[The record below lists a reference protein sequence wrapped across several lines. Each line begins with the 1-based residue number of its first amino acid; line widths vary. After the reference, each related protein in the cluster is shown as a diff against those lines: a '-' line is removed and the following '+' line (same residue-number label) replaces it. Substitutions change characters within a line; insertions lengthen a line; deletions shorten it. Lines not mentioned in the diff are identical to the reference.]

1 MQRMSNGNTLG
12 AQLHHVM
19 LDRLDYLNGIMADWL
34 VKGTGM
40 DQVLKTAI
48 KRSDVDNQSWSID
61 LTPADIAFY
70 LQKADGN
77 LARDADLA
85 LSNHVGHYASFM
97 KRHFKELADYPDA
110 IFVDCQKKFIQQVM
124 NNVVTLFNGTK
135 YFAKYHP
142 LLGCI
147 RIKR

>member
-12 AQLHHVM
+12 VQRHRIM
-19 LDRLDYLNGIMADWL
+19 LDRLDYLNEIMADRL

-48 KRSDVDNQSWSID
+48 KQSDIDGQSWSMD
-61 LTPADIAFY
+61 LTPADIVFY
-70 LQKADGN
+70 LQKTDDN
-77 LARDADLA
+77 LARDVNLA
-85 LSNHVGHYASFM
+85 LSNRAGHYASFM
-97 KRHFKELADYPDA
+97 KRHFKELADYPNA
-110 IFVDCQKKFIQQVM
+110 VFVDCQKKFMQQVM